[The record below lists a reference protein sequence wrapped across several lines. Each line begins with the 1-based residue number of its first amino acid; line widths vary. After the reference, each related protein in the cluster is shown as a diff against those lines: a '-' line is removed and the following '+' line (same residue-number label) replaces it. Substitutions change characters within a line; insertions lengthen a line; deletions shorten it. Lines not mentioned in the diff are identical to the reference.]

1 MKDIV
6 MEEMKEKNQVSSG
19 GTVQTEDAKVS
30 ASRTVKDVIA
40 DSAKEQLGELAGQVN
55 EKVTTAR
62 NNALAWLFGTFKGW
76 MVILSFVAFL
86 VIWFA
91 WGFWWGIILLAL
103 VWGFVGYSQSKKKKS
118 FFGFSKN
125 KK

>member
-1 MKDIV
+1 

-76 MVILSFVAFL
+76 MVLLSFVAFL

-118 FFGFSKN
+118 FFGSSKN

>member
-1 MKDIV
+1 MSY
-6 MEEMKEKNQVSSG
+6 EETDKLEEAKPSG
-19 GTVQTEDAKVS
+19 QRS
-30 ASRTVKDVIA
+30 AKDVIA
-40 DSAKEQLGELAGQVN
+40 ESAKEQLGEVAGQVN
-55 EKVTTAR
+55 EKVTAAR

-103 VWGFVGYSQSKKKKS
+103 VWGYVGYARLKKKK
-118 FFGFSKN
+118 
-125 KK
+125 